1 MFICQIGNHITQ
13 LGQKMVK
20 VVVATRERTYRNM
33 SGKSTYG
40 WEVVRE
46 IKACKECA
54 GKQNGKGDKK

>member
-1 MFICQIGNHITQ
+1 
-13 LGQKMVK
+13 MVK

-46 IKACKECA
+46 IKASKECA